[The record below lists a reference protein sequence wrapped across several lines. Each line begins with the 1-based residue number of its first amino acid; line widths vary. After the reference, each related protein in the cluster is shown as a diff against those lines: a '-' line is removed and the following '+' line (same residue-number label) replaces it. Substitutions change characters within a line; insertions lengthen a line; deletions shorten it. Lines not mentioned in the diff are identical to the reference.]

1 MPNAHPKRRSTTLHQ
16 RAATIHTYIF
26 RAAKTLL
33 LQCIITFYI
42 SPRRSKRLKAT
53 RSFMHTQGEP
63 YITLEQFQ
71 RREKN
76 KQKAKNVADVPFR
89 PTNPPKS
96 PCGNLGSNYGTV
108 GYSDKN
114 TKAFPEGGKILY
126 VPQGDTKKLS
136 RADVKHEPYN
146 IVTNPIRK
154 GTFGYVN
161 TTIGVPS
168 AAGTRR
174 GWKGVTGEYAYLP
187 DPYDS
192 TKIAERE
199 FKKKQPPQISEV
211 PFRPANPPKRG
222 GPGMWGVRPV
232 CMRAYVWICF
242 V

>member
-1 MPNAHPKRRSTTLHQ
+1 MV
-16 RAATIHTYIF
+16 ATVV
-26 RAAKTLL
+26 
-33 LQCIITFYI
+33 CIIQNIALYSHFKKKE
-42 SPRRSKRLKAT
+42 KRDAKQHA
-53 RSFMHTQGEP
+53 RAHTQGEP

-89 PTNPPKS
+89 PTNPPKNQ
-96 PCGNLGSNYGTV
+96 CGNLGSNYGTV

-114 TKAFPEGGKILY
+114 TPAFPEGGKILY
-126 VPQGDTKKLS
+126 VPQGDKQKLARS
-136 RADVKHEPYN
+136 DVKHEPYN

-199 FKKKQPPQISEV
+199 YKKKQPPQISEV

-222 GPGMWGVRPV
+222 GPGMWGVRFVSV
-232 CMRAYVWICF
+232 CVC
-242 V
+242 VCV